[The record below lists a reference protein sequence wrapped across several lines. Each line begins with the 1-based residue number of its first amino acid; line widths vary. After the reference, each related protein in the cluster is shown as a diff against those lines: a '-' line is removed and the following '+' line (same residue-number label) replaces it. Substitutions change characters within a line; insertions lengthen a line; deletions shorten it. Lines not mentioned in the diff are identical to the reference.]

1 MSHSRGGGENLENL
15 AIAIACRHC
24 NGEKDRRHD
33 VNKVNKQCALKVVE
47 KLQKKRMKQW
57 RKACR

>member
-15 AIAIACRHC
+15 AIACRHC
-24 NGEKDRRHD
+24 NGEKGRRHD
-33 VNKVNKQCALKVVE
+33 VNKANKQRALKVVE